1 MIEFEFSLRCP
12 QPARETWAKL
22 VDVDR
27 HTHAVPLTRL
37 RPAGVTMAAGLEF
50 VAETRLGPWRL
61 LDRMRVEQA
70 QPPGSTTAGT
80 LVIAKLRPFRGRIIA
95 HVTPGAD
102 ASTLTWTQQVAT
114 RLPAPIR
121 AVAATPI
128 RWGYRTSVQRIV
140 AG

>member
-61 LDRMRVEQA
+61 LECGSSRPSLRAPPPQA
-70 QPPGSTTAGT
+70 RWSSPNCVHFAAGSSLASRPG
-80 LVIAKLRPFRGRIIA
+80 P
-95 HVTPGAD
+95 
-102 ASTLTWTQQVAT
+102 T
-114 RLPAPIR
+114 RR
-121 AVAATPI
+121 
-128 RWGYRTSVQRIV
+128 R
-140 AG
+140 